1 MSLVV
6 KSIND
11 ALETQLLATL
21 GSPWTELD
29 YLFDLERNSFRQNT
43 KRFGARPLSGSSLG
57 GVTRQYTIDH
67 VFEIVLTTD
76 YVNKQSDA
84 AQKAAMLSLF
94 DKMSDILVVILKNK
108 IGIPNIVLN
117 IEPFSHLEPE
127 FLDEHNVVV
136 QRTQVTVRYR
146 EALT

>member
-43 KRFGARPLSGSSLG
+43 KRFGETGRGTLYFQL
-57 GVTRQYTIDH
+57 DC
-67 VFEIVLTTD
+67 F
-76 YVNKQSDA
+76 VN
-84 AQKAAMLSLF
+84 
-94 DKMSDILVVILKNK
+94 LK
-108 IGIPNIVLN
+108 L
-117 IEPFSHLEPE
+117 L
-127 FLDEHNVVV
+127 
-136 QRTQVTVRYR
+136 
-146 EALT
+146 